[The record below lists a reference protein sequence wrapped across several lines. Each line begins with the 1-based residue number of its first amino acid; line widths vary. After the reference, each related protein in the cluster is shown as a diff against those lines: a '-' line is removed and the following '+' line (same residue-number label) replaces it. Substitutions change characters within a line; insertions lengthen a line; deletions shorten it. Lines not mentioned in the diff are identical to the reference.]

1 MLVLLLYFIIHSASP
16 VEQCFTVFYFGKLL
30 LLFLIGNNFFL
41 RNSTKG
47 ASRKDQI
54 QTTKL
59 WEVIIVRAYIGV
71 LLCNRIFIS
80 RYFNLFKELATY
92 NQHNALVFVF
102 SFCLFLST
110 GKWLNIQCG
119 EILEMHLNSWEAW
132 RLIAL
137 LEVDLDCKGNMEIV
151 LLILMTTHT
160 GHGHDAIHTHSY
172 MIFDRSPEN
181 TMTCCF
187 SFQS

>member
-47 ASRKDQI
+47 ASRKGQI

-119 EILEMHLNSWEAW
+119 EILEMHLNS
-132 RLIAL
+132 
-137 LEVDLDCKGNMEIV
+137 
-151 LLILMTTHT
+151 
-160 GHGHDAIHTHSY
+160 
-172 MIFDRSPEN
+172 
-181 TMTCCF
+181 
-187 SFQS
+187 